1 MAIKYRTRTSFEPK
15 DAIRVG
21 SVRTFLDALEK
32 LEKPANTALFYRGHS
47 KFTYKLEPS
56 IYRDP
61 QWVANEDI
69 MIKEL
74 ILRCPN
80 EFTALASTFQ
90 TLVKMQHY
98 GLPTRLLDLT
108 ANPLIALYFA
118 CEPGASPIVS
128 GEVLAFGVPTEKIK
142 YYDSDTVSVI
152 SNVARR
158 PATFGVPGE
167 NISKSAFNKAKEI
180 RYLLHEIK
188 QEKPYFE
195 PGIVREHLESVICV
209 RPKLENPRIIRQ
221 DGAFFLFGV
230 NGTKSE
236 PAVVPHEYQAS
247 LSSRRILIIDSER
260 RKIRNQLE
268 SLGIFQAT
276 VYPEID
282 RVADFLKLRYATA
295 TDLS

>member
-1 MAIKYRTRTSFEPK
+1 MAIIIKKRAAAEPPDATR
-15 DAIRVG
+15 IG

-32 LEKPANTALFYRGHS
+32 FDRSGITTFFYRGHPS
-47 KFTYKLEPS
+47 FTYSLQPS
-56 IYRDP
+56 LYRDARL
-61 QWVANEDI
+61 VANEDV
-69 MIKEL
+69 MFKEL

-80 EFTALASTFQ
+80 DFASLGSTFQ

-118 CEPGASPIVS
+118 CDLADPASES
-128 GEVLAFGVPTEKIK
+128 GEVVAFSVPTQEVK

-152 SNVARR
+152 SNIARR
-158 PATFGVPGE
+158 PSNFEVPNAGQTL
-167 NISKSAFNKAKEI
+167 KKFNSQPAI

-195 PGIVREHLESVICV
+195 PEIVREHLESVVCV

-230 NGTKSE
+230 NGAK
-236 PAVVPHEYQAS
+236 AVRASVPEKYVAS
-247 LSSRRILIIDSER
+247 AAEKRILVIGSEKA
-260 RKIRNQLE
+260 KIRGQLE
-268 SLGIFQAT
+268 ALGISKST

-282 RVADFLKLRYATA
+282 RVAEFLKAHYAPAIET
-295 TDLS
+295 

>member
-1 MAIKYRTRTSFEPK
+1 MGVILRRRARTDPPDVNR
-15 DAIRVG
+15 IG
-21 SVRTFLDALEK
+21 SVRTFLDVLEK
-32 LEKPANTALFYRGHS
+32 FDRSGSTAYFYRGHAS
-47 KFTYKLEPS
+47 FTYSLQPS
-56 IYRDP
+56 LYRDARL
-61 QWVANEDI
+61 VANEDV
-69 MIKEL
+69 MFKEL

-80 EFTALASTFQ
+80 DFASLASTFQ

-118 CEPGASPIVS
+118 CDPANPSSQS
-128 GEVLAFGVPTEKIK
+128 GEVVAFGVPTQEVK

-152 SNVARR
+152 ANIARR
-158 PATFGVPGE
+158 PSNFEVPNGK
-167 NISKSAFNKAKEI
+167 ISKKQFNSQSSI

-195 PGIVREHLESVICV
+195 PEIVREHLQSVVCV

-230 NGTKSE
+230 DGSKATGAS
-236 PAVVPHEYQAS
+236 VPSRYIAS
-247 LSSRRILIIDSER
+247 AAEKRMLIIGSEKP
-260 RKIRNQLE
+260 KIRGQLE
-268 SLGIFQAT
+268 ALGISKST

-282 RVADFLKLRYATA
+282 RVAEYLRTRYAPA
-295 TDLS
+295 PEN

>member
-1 MAIKYRTRTSFEPK
+1 VAKKYKRSAAINPQ
-15 DAIRVG
+15 DAVRVG

-32 LEKPANTALFYRGHS
+32 IEKPSDSTFFYRGHPS
-47 KFTYKLEPS
+47 FTYLLKPS
-56 IYRDP
+56 IYRDAR
-61 QWVANEDI
+61 WVENEDI
-69 MIKEL
+69 MFKEL

-80 EFTALASTFQ
+80 DFTSLASTFQ

-118 CEPGASPIVS
+118 CDPADPPSES
-128 GEVLAFGVPTEKIK
+128 GEVLAFGIPTTEVK

-152 SNVARR
+152 ANIARR
-158 PATFGVPGE
+158 PTSFVIPPE
-167 NISKSAFNKAKEI
+167 SLTKTEFNKDSTI

-195 PGIVREHLESVICV
+195 AEIVREHLESVVCV

-230 NGTKSE
+230 NGSK
-236 PAVVPHEYQAS
+236 PYCAS
-247 LSSRRILIIDSER
+247 IQKRYIATSSSKRILIIGSEKR
-260 RKIRNQLE
+260 RIRSQLE

-282 RVADFLKLRYATA
+282 RVADFLKDHYASPSET
-295 TDLS
+295 

>member
-1 MAIKYRTRTSFEPK
+1 VAVKNKRVATIDPEG
-15 DAIRVG
+15 AIRVG

-32 LEKPANTALFYRGHS
+32 LEKPPGTMFFYRGHPS
-47 KFTYKLEPS
+47 FTYRLQPS
-56 IYRDP
+56 IYRDAR
-61 QWVANEDI
+61 WVENEDI
-69 MIKEL
+69 MFKEL

-80 EFTALASTFQ
+80 EFASLASTFQ

-108 ANPLIALYFA
+108 TNPLIALYFA
-118 CEPGASPIVS
+118 CDPFEPTSES
-128 GEVLAFGVPTEKIK
+128 GEVLGFGIPTNEVK

-152 SNVARR
+152 ANISRR
-158 PATFGVPGE
+158 PSSFALPQEKLTKE
-167 NISKSAFNKAKEI
+167 KFNKDSTI

-195 PGIVREHLESVICV
+195 PVIVREHLESVTCV

-230 NGTKSE
+230 TESKLN
-236 PAVVPHEYQAS
+236 PAIVPERYIATS
-247 LSSRRILIIDSER
+247 AAKRILIIGSEKR
-260 RKIRNQLE
+260 RIRSQLE
-268 SLGIFQAT
+268 SLGIFQGT

-282 RVADFLKLRYATA
+282 RVADFLRQHYATS
-295 TDLS
+295 TES

>member
-1 MAIKYRTRTSFEPK
+1 MAVKFKRPAALDPP

-32 LEKPANTALFYRGHS
+32 LDRSSQTTFFYRGH
-47 KFTYKLEPS
+47 PS
-56 IYRDP
+56 FIYVLQPSVYRDP
-61 QWVANEDI
+61 RLVANEDV
-69 MIKEL
+69 MFKEL

-80 EFTALASTFQ
+80 DFASLASTFQ

-118 CEPGASPIVS
+118 CDLADPASES
-128 GEVLAFGVPTEKIK
+128 GEVIAFGVPTNEVK

-152 SNVARR
+152 ANIARR
-158 PATFGVPGE
+158 PAAFYVPPS
-167 NISKSAFNKAKEI
+167 NLNKSEFNKEEVV

-195 PGIVREHLESVICV
+195 PEIVREHLESVVCV
-209 RPKLENPRIIRQ
+209 RPKLENARIIRQ
-221 DGAFFLFGV
+221 DGAFFLYGV
-230 NGTKSE
+230 SGVKTES
-236 PAVVPHEYQAS
+236 ASVPERYVAS
-247 LSSRRILIIDSER
+247 SSSKRILIIGAEKGR
-260 RKIRNQLE
+260 IRGQLE
-268 SLGIFQAT
+268 SLGISKST

-282 RVADFLKLRYATA
+282 RVAEFLKTHYAPP
-295 TDLS
+295 SEI